1 MKNISPRQ
9 PGRNIY
15 YIAGLTAKGQDAISK
30 IQPINTA
37 VRVNRGDININALR
51 HFVRNFNDTSS
62 EKWFA
67 TRNLVVALF
76 SFHDIDY
83 RVDYNSR
90 NGNWIET
97 FRTYGEAKMSP
108 DLKQSVQSSYYDY
121 TIFQV
126 PGIEQPLHPVNY
138 IVHLS
143 GKAKLDQPKGLQW
156 TSRRGNR
163 ILRNLTST

>member
-1 MKNISPRQ
+1 MKNISLVSLV
-9 PGRNIY
+9 GIF
-15 YIAGLTAKGQDAISK
+15 IISLSLTAKGQDVNSK

-37 VRVNRGDININALR
+37 VRGDINVNALR

-62 EKWFA
+62 EKWYA

-126 PGIEQPLHPVNY
+126 QEIEQPLHPVNY

-143 GKAKLDQPKGLQW
+143 GKAKLI
-156 TSRRGNR
+156 N
-163 ILRNLTST
+163 LRVYNGQVEEEQNFKESD